1 MKLESN
7 NIRLTLQQAKP
18 KIEYYCNYQE
28 RCQSEVKEKLYSFG
42 LDTEDVNALL
52 AHVVKSGL
60 VNEERFARL
69 FAGGKFR
76 QKHWGREKIKRELR
90 YKKISDY
97 CIKKAMT
104 EIDDEAY
111 MEALQK
117 LAEKYY
123 QGLKDRLKYI
133 KVRKTMQHLMVKGF
147 ETDLINDV
155 LKRFEN

>member
-1 MKLESN
+1 MEKK

-42 LDTEDVNALL
+42 LDTDDVNELL
-52 AHVVKSGL
+52 SHVVKSGL
-60 VNEERFARL
+60 VNEERFAKL

-90 YKKISDY
+90 YRQISDY

-104 EIDDEAY
+104 EIEDETY
-111 MEALQK
+111 METLAK

-123 QGLKDRLKYI
+123 LGLKDRLKYI

-147 ETDLINDV
+147 EMDLIKDV
-155 LKRFEN
+155 LKRFDN

>member
-1 MKLESN
+1 MMDK
-7 NIRLTLQQAKP
+7 NIKLTLQQAKP

-28 RCQSEVKEKLYSFG
+28 RCQSEVKDKLYSFG
-42 LDTEDVNALL
+42 LDTDDVNELL
-52 AHVVKSGL
+52 AYVVKSGL
-60 VNEERFARL
+60 VNEERFAAL

-90 YKKISDY
+90 YRQISDY

-111 MEALQK
+111 IKTLEN

-123 QGLKDRLKYI
+123 FGLKDRLKYI
-133 KVRKTMQHLMVKGF
+133 KAGKTMQHLLVKGF
-147 ETDLINDV
+147 EADL
-155 LKRFEN
+155 